1 MNHKECPHKQ
11 RCKDA
16 FGGVC
21 PGCKTPEEKILEI
34 RDTLIELNRRWNE
47 RGPHA
52 TWDSPVID
60 MCILELDK
68 LVNG

>member
-16 FGGVC
+16 LGGVC

-34 RDTLIELNRRWNE
+34 RDTLIELNRRWN
-47 RGPHA
+47 
-52 TWDSPVID
+52 D
-60 MCILELDK
+60 
-68 LVNG
+68 